1 LYASGCLEGATTDWW
16 DAYTTAHAAVDTI
29 TCQEFQEAFRTH
41 DILAGVIKL
50 KLKEFLALKQD
61 TCLSVNIGTSSPS
74 CLVILQMKLTQI
86 QKGKNVSWVVSKGHL
101 TTSFR
106 VTPSPTFR
114 LC

>member
-1 LYASGCLEGATTDWW
+1 LNITQCNDREKVLYASGRLEGATTDWW

-61 TCLSVNIGTSSPS
+61 NMSVSEYRYKFT
-74 CLVILQMKLTQI
+74 
-86 QKGKNVSWVVSKGHL
+86 
-101 TTSFR
+101 
-106 VTPSPTFR
+106 
-114 LC
+114 